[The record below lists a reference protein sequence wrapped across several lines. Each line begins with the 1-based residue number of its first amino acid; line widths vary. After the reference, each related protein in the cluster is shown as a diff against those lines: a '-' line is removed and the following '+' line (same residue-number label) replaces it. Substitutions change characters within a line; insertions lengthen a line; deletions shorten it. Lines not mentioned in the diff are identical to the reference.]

1 MHFSMNV
8 KYDGANIN
16 NIYIYIYNLRTC
28 KTFQTSPN
36 IIKF

>member
-8 KYDGANIN
+8 KYDGAIIN
-16 NIYIYIYNLRTC
+16 KYQYIYNLRTC
-28 KTFQTSPN
+28 DTFQTSPN

>member
-8 KYDGANIN
+8 KYDGAIIN
-16 NIYIYIYNLRTC
+16 NIYNLRTC
-28 KTFQTSPN
+28 DTFQTSPN

>member
-16 NIYIYIYNLRTC
+16 NLRTC
-28 KTFQTSPN
+28 NTFQTSPN

>member
-8 KYDGANIN
+8 KYDGANIK
-16 NIYIYIYNLRTC
+16 TC
-28 KTFQTSPN
+28 NTFQTSPN

>member
-8 KYDGANIN
+8 QYDGANIN
-16 NIYIYIYNLRTC
+16 IYNLRTC
-28 KTFQTSPN
+28 NTFQTSPN